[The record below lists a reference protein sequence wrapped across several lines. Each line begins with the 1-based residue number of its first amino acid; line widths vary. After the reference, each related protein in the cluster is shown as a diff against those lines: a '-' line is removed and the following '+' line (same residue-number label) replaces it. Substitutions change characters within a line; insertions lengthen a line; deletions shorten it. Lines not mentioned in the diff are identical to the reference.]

1 MMAETQVLNFSSFKT
16 AVAKQFERMQMHPM
30 FRVQVDKGELW
41 AKYLASFPP
50 GTNPIFRERTE
61 YDCSCCRHFV
71 RDVGDAVAV
80 IDGKLVSVWD
90 APLEEPAFATVASA
104 LAGLAKSRPIAEPF
118 LHYERTAGTDKNFEG
133 RGTAEVRTWNH
144 FCVNIAPAFVAQKS
158 AIPTILSEQR
168 STYDVL
174 LRSLAEITLDAVD
187 TVLEMIGQGSL
198 YRGDEHKHA
207 IQKFRELLVSYAAL
221 PADERPTFAWLAAKS
236 APGSVARIRSTV
248 IGTMLVDLSEGKD
261 MEASVGAFEAKV
273 APTNY
278 KRPTALVTKKMVE
291 QAKETIAGLGLTSA
305 LERRYAVIG
314 DVTINNV
321 LFADRRAR
329 KAISGDVFDEIAD
342 QAGSRTPK
350 KLDAVEEVTIERF
363 IAEVLPRAESV
374 DVMLENRHGGNLVS
388 LIAPNDPG
396 AGLLFKWGNRFSW
409 SYAGELA
416 DSIKERVKKAGG
428 SVVGDL
434 CCRLAWH
441 NFDDLDFH
449 MQEPGG
455 GHIYFA
461 THRPGRSGPSPCGG
475 LLDVDMNAGSGTTR
489 EPVEN
494 IFYARQ
500 GTMREGTY
508 KLIVHQY
515 ANRDK
520 TEPGFEVEIDWLGE
534 MHSFVSETSPR
545 QGEAVLVAE
554 MRYTKKDGIVFATP
568 LNSKRASRQVWGLP
582 TESFHRVSI
591 AMLSPNYWDG
601 EAVGNKHY
609 FFMLDGCTNDGTA
622 RGFFNEFLMPVFDKH
637 RKVFEVVG
645 SKMRIAPAGE
655 QLSGLGF
662 SSTQKNTLICRVKG
676 SFTRTLKIVF

>member
-1 MMAETQVLNFSSFKT
+1 MVETQVMNFSTFKA
-16 AVAKQFERMQMHPM
+16 AVAKQFERMQRHPM
-30 FRVQVDKGELW
+30 FRVTVAKDELW
-41 AKYLASFPP
+41 ALYLASFPP
-50 GTNPIFRERTE
+50 GTNPIFRARTE
-61 YDCSCCRHFV
+61 YDCSCCRHFI
-71 RDVGDAVAV
+71 RDVGDVVAV

-90 APLEEPAFATVASA
+90 APLQDEPAYETVASA
-104 LAGLAKSRPIAEPF
+104 LARLVKSRPIAEPF
-118 LHYERTAGTDKNFEG
+118 LHYARTAGTDKNFEQLAE
-133 RGTAEVRTWNH
+133 GTKTWNH
-144 FCVNIAPAFVAQKS
+144 FYVNIAPAFVAQK
-158 AIPTILSEQR
+158 AAVPTMLGEQR

-174 LRSLAEITLDAVD
+174 LRSLNEITLDSVD
-187 TVLEMIGQGSL
+187 TVLEMIAQGSL

-207 IQKFRELLVSYAAL
+207 LEKFRAMLACYGVLATE
-221 PADERPTFAWLAAKS
+221 DRPTFVWLAAIS
-236 APGSVARIRSTV
+236 VPGSVARIRSTV
-248 IGTMLVDLSEGKD
+248 IGTLLVDLSEGKD
-261 MEASVGAFEAKV
+261 MEASVAAFESKV

-291 QAKETIAGLGLTSA
+291 QAKEAIADLGLTSA

-329 KAISGDVFDEIAD
+329 KAITGDVFDEIAG
-342 QAGSRTPK
+342 QAADRAPK
-350 KLDAVEEVTIERF
+350 KMDAVEEVPIERF
-363 IAEVLPRAESV
+363 IAEVLPRAESIE
-374 DVMLENRHGGNLVS
+374 VMLENRHAGNLVS
-388 LIAPNDPG
+388 LIAPADAT

-441 NFDDLDFH
+441 NYDDLDFH

-455 GHIYFA
+455 GHIYFGN
-461 THRPGRSGPSPCGG
+461 RGRVSPCGG
-475 LLDVDMNAGSGTTR
+475 RLDVDMNAGHGTTR

-500 GTMREGTY
+500 DSMREGTY
-508 KLIVHQY
+508 RLLVNQY
-515 ANRDK
+515 SKRESDNQ
-520 TEPGFEVEIDWLGE
+520 GFEAEIDWLGTV
-534 MHSFVSETSPR
+534 HTFATDRSPKN
-545 QGEAVLVAE
+545 GEFITVAE
-554 MRYTKKDGIVFATP
+554 IDYTRKDGAVVRGAMASTQ
-568 LNSKRASRQVWGLP
+568 ASRQVWGLP
-582 TESFHRVSI
+582 TQTFHRVSV

-609 FFMLDGCTNDGTA
+609 FFMLDGCANDGTA

-637 RKVFEVVG
+637 RKVFEIVG
-645 SKMRIAPAGE
+645 SKMKIAPASE

-662 SSTQKNTLICRVKG
+662 SSTQKNTLLCRIKG
-676 SFTRTLKIVF
+676 SFTRTIKIIF